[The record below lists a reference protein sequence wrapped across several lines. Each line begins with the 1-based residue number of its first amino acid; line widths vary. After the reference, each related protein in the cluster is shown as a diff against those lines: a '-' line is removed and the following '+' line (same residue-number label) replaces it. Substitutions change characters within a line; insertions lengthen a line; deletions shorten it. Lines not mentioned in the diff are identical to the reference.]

1 MLRDLIKLSTSKRN
15 IRILNESAV
24 KFRDIGAF
32 LLRDDTGAIVN
43 AIANTA
49 CGDQVQAVRMIYVK
63 WMEDDEDHSWE
74 KLIQCFRDVQLNSLA
89 RDLELHFRLT
99 SPSDRVGRREPDPQL
114 LSQRHLVSKKEAE
127 SIVKQLIQKEGK
139 FEQKNMVVVIT
150 GLMEAGK
157 TTLLHKLF
165 GEIPPSEY
173 KSTDTIEQPWR
184 CVANYT
190 VCVDGEKGFKLL
202 KNEDMFKV
210 YITKL
215 PSKKDVE
222 ESRSLHRFTTGF
234 VNFIRFFFVNFL
246 RFFLQTPSEP
256 RPVMNLSS
264 FTSVEKAVD
273 VVSKH
278 PDKFSGELEFIYMID
293 TGGQPECLE
302 ILPSVIHNANL
313 VLLVVDIS
321 KDLDE
326 HITPKLQTSVKPFKK
341 GRLPVSNRQMIK
353 QLAQTMA
360 GRTCSSIL
368 IIATHK
374 DLVTETKLKEN
385 LKKLNEFVVQVLP
398 RDVILQPKVGYVFDV
413 AFPPKES
420 KEDENVGKIRKHIR
434 GHIETSLEV
443 LPLPS
448 SYVMF
453 EKEIMYYLS
462 NENRKTEVMELKEC
476 LNIGEKL
483 NMSANDVRAA
493 LQYFHDKNVLL
504 YFGDIGSGLI
514 FVSPKALISVVNTV
528 VWRSYDMITTERDN
542 LKAGII
548 STKFLKQLT
557 DPFIPGIF
565 EVKDAIEIFNRL
577 YIIATFSQKQSSENE
592 KYIMMC
598 LLPRLEQNEVDAR
611 LEIFD
616 EKNPLLIHFGEGSP
630 PNWRCCCS
638 PVGSFGSTIA
648 CLMSEFKWT
657 ICTDDKDENPECLY
671 HDIAMLHPN
680 EMSSRV
686 TLVNKTEYFE
696 AYIDP
701 KENECANLRKV
712 RREIHDA
719 TEKVIRTMN
728 MEKLT
733 VAEGF
738 DCTCEVKEK
747 RHTQYFKP
755 PKTYICKFGN
765 KDTPENVWIEKG
777 MSSWCCWY
785 MLRLVLFVIIG
796 GIIFIA
802 FGFTSVDPTPG
813 LWQMKEPTFKELRH
827 IEYIDTQGE
836 NKHFRFIDSAQNDCE
851 DLGIQLNIGPA
862 TITGFRSMYDKPS
875 DICGEILLSWINKGE
890 DATWAGLLRG
900 LDHVPALGKVAKQLR
915 EALNS
920 NYRDEL

>member
-1 MLRDLIKLSTSKRN
+1 MTARHVSVVTTQSCVKKQSMRKSAGEQVATRYSDLHCAILHIWLPQACCYIML
-15 IRILNESAV
+15 
-24 KFRDIGAF
+24 KF
-32 LLRDDTGAIVN
+32 
-43 AIANTA
+43 
-49 CGDQVQAVRMIYVK
+49 
-63 WMEDDEDHSWE
+63 
-74 KLIQCFRDVQLNSLA
+74 
-89 RDLELHFRLT
+89 FRLKW
-99 SPSDRVGRREPDPQL
+99 PKHLPPP
-114 LSQRHLVSKKEAE
+114 LSSLPLLVSKKEAE

-157 TTLLHKLF
+157 TTLLHNLF

-173 KSTDTIEQPWR
+173 KSTDIIEQPWR
-184 CVANYT
+184 GLAHYVVHA
-190 VCVDGEKGFKLL
+190 VSEDEVEEDMKRFKLL
-202 KNEDMFKV
+202 KSEDMFKV
-210 YITKL
+210 YLTKL

-234 VNFIRFFFVNFL
+234 VNLIRFFFVNFL

-420 KEDENVGKIRKHIR
+420 KEDENVGKIRKYIR
-434 GHIETSLEV
+434 GHIETSFEV

-504 YFGDIGSGLI
+504 YFRDIGSGLI

-565 EVKDAIEIFNRL
+565 EVKDAIEIFKRL

-598 LLPRLEQNEVDAR
+598 LLPRLEQKEVDAR

-616 EKNPLLIHFGEGSP
+616 EKTLLLIHFGEGSL

-777 MSSWCCWY
+777 SLLLCLTFYLHYILYPSIRNV
-785 MLRLVLFVIIG
+785 LLVLLVYV
-796 GIIFIA
+796 
-802 FGFTSVDPTPG
+802 TSSTVCDNRRNNIHSI
-813 LWQMKEPTFKELRH
+813 WF
-827 IEYIDTQGE
+827 
-836 NKHFRFIDSAQNDCE
+836 HFS
-851 DLGIQLNIGPA
+851 GPYS
-862 TITGFRSMYDKPS
+862 R
-875 DICGEILLSWINKGE
+875 
-890 DATWAGLLRG
+890 
-900 LDHVPALGKVAKQLR
+900 
-915 EALNS
+915 
-920 NYRDEL
+920 